1 MKTTKNQ
8 RVIPIS
14 YIVKTQ
20 RLYVRMFEIEDGY
33 ITVEE
38 SRKLAAYQRAVE
50 GYIEK
55 MFLDDKESADEY
67 WLILNQSLLP
77 GTYKEICD
85 QLRKMGYEV
94 KSLDN
99 STKKEIKQCEK
110 LCLEQWKEWRANR
123 DV

>member
-1 MKTTKNQ
+1 MKTTKNK

-14 YIVKTQ
+14 YIVKSQ
-20 RLYVRMFEIEDGY
+20 RLYVRMFEIEDGD

-38 SRKLAAYQRAVE
+38 SYELAACRRAVE

-55 MFLDDKESADEY
+55 MFLDDKESAAEY
-67 WLILNQSLLP
+67 WSILNQSLFP

-99 STKKEIKQCEK
+99 STKNEIKQCEK
-110 LCLEQWKEWRANR
+110 LCLKQWKEWRANR